1 MRLCHK
7 AMLFRKGS
15 WAHSFF
21 FFFFLN
27 VALSW
32 QQLTIQLP
40 CEVWDKCSAHA
51 AALSRRAERKK
62 DTCSDQ
68 AWMVLS
74 ICVIG
79 WNELWGPPADCHSEL
94 FYMETVPS
102 VRERGTQG
110 TLPSAL
116 LCKIPRR
123 KLTPVHYEIDYIVVG
138 LSWLLL
144 YVTKY
149 PQRMFKLHSTEITAI

>member
-1 MRLCHK
+1 
-7 AMLFRKGS
+7 
-15 WAHSFF
+15 
-21 FFFFLN
+21 
-27 VALSW
+27 
-32 QQLTIQLP
+32 
-40 CEVWDKCSAHA
+40 
-51 AALSRRAERKK
+51 
-62 DTCSDQ
+62 
-68 AWMVLS
+68 
-74 ICVIG
+74 
-79 WNELWGPPADCHSEL
+79 
-94 FYMETVPS
+94 METVPS

-116 LCKIPRR
+116 LCKIPLR